1 MYNGLV
7 SEIPVFDVRS
17 PSEFKQG
24 HLPGAISFPLFDD
37 AERAIVGTLY
47 KQQGKELA
55 VLEGL
60 RIVGPKLAGFVEQA
74 IALAPGRELSMY
86 CWRGGMRSGSMAWLL
101 RSAGFT
107 VRLLQGGYKAYRQTV
122 QNHFTNA
129 FPFIVLSG
137 PTGSGK
143 TEILVE
149 LRALGEQVIDLE
161 DLAKHRGSAFGAL
174 GMDEQPSI
182 EQFENNLYQ
191 QLEMLDLSK
200 RIWIEDESRNIGKV
214 ALHDGIW
221 QNLDNAPLVLLESSM
236 EDRVLRLVKEY
247 GKFDPELLRASLNKI
262 AKRLGGLTLQEGIE
276 ALETG
281 DLAKV
286 AEITLRYYDKS
297 YHFSREKR
305 GRVIQKTVNTIGLM
319 PNEIAQL
326 LLK

>member
-1 MYNGLV
+1 MYKGLV

-17 PSEFKQG
+17 PSEFERG

-74 IALAPGRELSMY
+74 IVLAPGRELDMY

-122 QNHFTNA
+122 QHHFTNA

-143 TEILVE
+143 TEILAE

-174 GMDEQPSI
+174 GMDKQPSI

-214 ALHDGIW
+214 ALHEGIW

-236 EDRVLRLVKEY
+236 EERVLRLVKEY

-305 GRVIQKTVNTIGLM
+305 GRVVQETVNAIGLM

>member
-1 MYNGLV
+1 MYKGLV

-17 PSEFKQG
+17 PSEFERG

-74 IALAPGRELSMY
+74 IALAPGRELAMY

-122 QNHFTNA
+122 QHHFTNA

-143 TEILVE
+143 TEILAE

-174 GMDEQPSI
+174 GMDKQPSI
-182 EQFENNLYQ
+182 EQFENNLYHQ
-191 QLEMLDLSK
+191 IELLDLSK

-214 ALHDGIW
+214 ALHEGLW

-262 AKRLGGLTLQEGIE
+262 AKRLGGLTFQEGIE

-305 GRVIQKTVNTIGLM
+305 GRVVQETVNAIGLM

>member
-74 IALAPGRELSMY
+74 IALAPGRELAMY

-122 QNHFTNA
+122 QHHFTNA

-143 TEILVE
+143 TEILAE

-191 QLEMLDLSK
+191 QLEMLNLSK

-221 QNLDNAPLVLLESSM
+221 QNLDNAPLVLLESSI

-247 GKFDPELLRASLNKI
+247 GRFDPELLRASLNKI